1 MFLTFLTIFLL
12 LTKLSDKSGS
22 SASLFVLVV
31 GIITDSF
38 KTKIKLNHSQKHGLF
53 IGILFFNLISNHP
66 GQICITPEGQ
76 FQKCVHEKNN
86 KQAGAELGQ
95 AQLKLGLGFT
105 SIQFGLPDS
114 VLKICFSKFCCI
126 YIQFMIFKWL
136 SKLDLLDWAR

>member
-1 MFLTFLTIFLL
+1 M
-12 LTKLSDKSGS
+12 
-22 SASLFVLVV
+22 
-31 GIITDSF
+31 
-38 KTKIKLNHSQKHGLF
+38 
-53 IGILFFNLISNHP
+53 
-66 GQICITPEGQ
+66 
-76 FQKCVHEKNN
+76 

-105 SIQFGLPDS
+105 SIKFGLPDS